1 METKLVKIA
10 EIAKEKPKER
20 FTSLYHYLNKEM
32 LLKCH
37 KELSGNKATGIDEVT
52 KAQYVENLEDNIER
66 LVERLKKHSY
76 KPQAVKRVYISKD
89 DGKSKRPLGIPSY
102 EDKIVQMGLNKI
114 LQAIYEADFM
124 EFSYGFRPNRNCHT
138 AIKRLNNIIECGKIS
153 YVVDAD
159 IKGFFNNVNH
169 EWMINFLEL
178 RIGDPNIIKLINKFL
193 KAGMMENGVAEATEL
208 GTPQGSIISP
218 TLANIYLH
226 YALDLWFEKVIKR
239 DFKGEAEIVRYA
251 DDFVC
256 CFQYEG
262 EAGKFCR
269 LLLHRLGKFNLEIE
283 KSKSKLILFGRFA
296 EENRRKLGYKRAET
310 FDFLGFTHYCG
321 KSRNGKFRVKR
332 KTSKK
337 KFRTKVKEFNQWVK
351 SVRNKLHIGDIF
363 DLAKQKL
370 NGHYQYYGITDNSY
384 MISQFCLEIKKA
396 LFKWLNRRS
405 QRRSFDLD
413 KFKMYMKY
421 NPLPKPKIYVNVY
434 R

>member
-1 METKLVKIA
+1 
-10 EIAKEKPKER
+10 
-20 FTSLYHYLNKEM
+20 
-32 LLKCH
+32 
-37 KELSGNKATGIDEVT
+37 
-52 KAQYVENLEDNIER
+52 
-66 LVERLKKHSY
+66 
-76 KPQAVKRVYISKD
+76 
-89 DGKSKRPLGIPSY
+89 
-102 EDKIVQMGLNKI
+102 
-114 LQAIYEADFM
+114 M

-138 AIKRLNNIIECGKIS
+138 AIKRLNNIIENGKIN
-153 YVVDAD
+153 YVGDAD

-169 EWMINFLEL
+169 EWMIKFLEL
-178 RIGDPNIIKLINKFL
+178 RIGYPNIIKLINKFL
-193 KAGMMENGVAEATEL
+193 KAGMMEKGVEEATEL

-226 YALDLWFEKVIKR
+226 YALDLWFEKIIKR

-262 EAGKFCR
+262 EARNLCR
-269 LLLHRLGKFNLEIE
+269 FLLYRLRKFNLEIE

-296 EENRRKLGYKRAET
+296 EENRKKIGYQRAET

-351 SVRNKLHIGDIF
+351 AVRNKLHIGDIF
-363 DLAKQKL
+363 DLTKQKL

-384 MISQFCLEIKKA
+384 MIEQFCLEIKKA

-405 QRRSFDLD
+405 QMRSFDLD
-413 KFKMYMKY
+413 KFKMYMKH